1 MDLRETILREEIFK
15 ESPPFTFC
23 GVDVELPNKKV
34 IRRVLVKHPGSVAV
48 LALDDAGRYAMVEQ
62 YRYAVGETLL
72 EVPAGKLD
80 RVTGENPEA
89 GARRELEEETGFAAD
104 EWIPL
109 GKMYPSPG
117 IIDEVM
123 HLFAARKLRKTKQN
137 LDEDEFINLRW
148 LTHQELSDRIAG
160 GAVADSKTVCIYTL
174 ALARGLIPAG
184 S

>member
-1 MDLRETILREEIFK
+1 MDLQEKILREEIFN

-48 LALDDAGRYAMVEQ
+48 LAVDDANRYAMVEQ

-80 RVTGENPEA
+80 RKTGESPEA
-89 GARRELEEETGFAAD
+89 GARRELEEETGFTAD

-123 HLFAARKLRKTKQN
+123 YLFVARKLKKTAQN

-148 LTHQELSDRIAG
+148 LTHTELSDRIAG
-160 GAVADSKTVCIYTL
+160 GTIADGKTICVYTL
-174 ALARGLIPAG
+174 ALLRGLIPAG
-184 S
+184 K